1 MCEGE
6 MSLEQKMVEK
16 DEICWRKC
24 KIKRKG
30 KILNENGVKMGRN
43 QWKIKGLTME
53 VQREKEVGGE
63 RECAEVENDCV
74 GK

>member
-6 MSLEQKMVEK
+6 MSLEKKMVEK

-43 QWKIKGLTME
+43 
-53 VQREKEVGGE
+53 
-63 RECAEVENDCV
+63 
-74 GK
+74 